1 MPTKYSRQRTVARRL
16 ITKFGGVCTWT
27 KEGADT
33 SSTLPPEMQPLAE
46 AIIYSNIPIVL
57 IPATRKEMFSE
68 ILGVLTATIKD
79 QDVAYIPGDV
89 PFTPANGDDVTID
102 GLIRYVD
109 RINKIA
115 PDGTAIAYEVTFK

>member
-1 MPTKYSRQRTVARRL
+1 MPTKYSRQIATARRM
-16 ITKFGGVCTWT
+16 ITKFGGVCTWS

-33 SSTLPPEMQPLAE
+33 TSSLPPEMRPLAS
-46 AIIYSNIPIVL
+46 AVTYPGIPIVL
-57 IPATRKEMFSE
+57 IPATRKEMFSQ
-68 ILGVLTATIKD
+68 ILHVLTSTVID

-89 PFTPANGDDVTID
+89 PFSPANGDDVIINGET
-102 GLIRYVD
+102 RYVD